1 MLFLPIPI
9 VVALMLATVV
19 LMQRERLMQVPSGQM
34 FATLLL
40 VYCFQ
45 LLLIGIRWGYDI
57 YFLLPV
63 QAVLAVAWC
72 PLAWLAFRGLSR
84 EGPIW
89 RWPDDW
95 MHGLPVAL
103 IVFCIIIWPDPIDGV
118 LMLTYLVYGG
128 LLIRLALKGPD
139 ALRVVRLNTAR
150 MSHRALWITACFVFA
165 FALVDVL
172 VVVDMR
178 MNQGQYAPTIIAL
191 ANVPSIIA
199 LGLAAV
205 VAGQARSVEDLE
217 PQVTEVENNVAQVQ
231 DAQELMPKLHALLIE
246 QELYKEPE
254 LNLQRLA
261 RKCGVPARRVSRAV
275 NLLTDQNVSQWV
287 NEQRIKSACDLLKN
301 TDETVTTVMHSVGF
315 LTKSNFNREF
325 KRITGTSPSGWRKS
339 QEGIAS

>member
-19 LMQRERLMQVPSGQM
+19 LMQRERLLQVPSGQV
-34 FATLLL
+34 FATLLS

-57 YFLLPV
+57 YFLLPL
-63 QAVLAVAWC
+63 QAVLAVTWC
-72 PLAWLAFRGLSR
+72 PLAWVAFRGLSR
-84 EGPIW
+84 EGPVW
-89 RWPDDW
+89 CWSNDW
-95 MHGLPVAL
+95 MHGLPVVL
-103 IVFCIIIWPDPIDGV
+103 IVLCIVMWPGPIDAI
-118 LMLTYLVYGG
+118 LMLTYLVYGW

-139 ALRVVRLNTAR
+139 ALRVVRLSMAR
-150 MSHRALWITACFVFA
+150 MSHRALWITACFILA
-165 FALVDVL
+165 FALVDIL
-172 VVVDMR
+172 VVVDLQ
-178 MNQGQYAPTIIAL
+178 MNQGQFAPTIIAL

-205 VAGQARSVEDLE
+205 AAGQTRSVEVAE
-217 PQVTEVENNVAQVQ
+217 PEVVEVENDASEVQ
-231 DAQELMPKLHALLIE
+231 EAQELMPKLHDLLIG

-275 NLLTDQNVSQWV
+275 NLLADQNVSQWV
-287 NEQRIKSACDLLKN
+287 NEQRIKAACDLLKN
-301 TDETVTTVMHSVGF
+301 SDDTVTTVMYNVGF

-339 QEGIAS
+339 QEAIA

>member
-1 MLFLPIPI
+1 MFFLPLPI

-19 LMQRERLMQVPSGQM
+19 LMQRERLMQVPSGQI
-34 FATLLL
+34 FAILLL

-57 YFLLPV
+57 YFLLPL

-95 MHGLPVAL
+95 VHGLPVL
-103 IVFCIIIWPDPIDGV
+103 SIVFCIIIWPDPIDV
-118 LMLTYLVYGG
+118 ILMLTYIVYAGQ
-128 LLIRLALKGPD
+128 LIRLARRGPD
-139 ALRVVRLNTAR
+139 ALRMVRLSAVR
-150 MSHRALWITACFVFA
+150 MSHRALWITACFVLA
-165 FALVDVL
+165 FA
-172 VVVDMR
+172 VVDILIVVDIQ
-178 MNQGQYAPTIIAL
+178 MNQGQYAASIVAI

-205 VAGQARSVEDLE
+205 AAGQTRSVETAE
-217 PQVTEVENNVAQVQ
+217 PEVIEVETDTTEVQE
-231 DAQELMPKLHALLIE
+231 AQELMPKLQALLIE

-275 NLLTDQNVSQWV
+275 NLLTEQNVSQWV
-287 NEQRIKSACDLLKN
+287 NEQRIKAACELLKN
-301 TDETVTTVMHSVGF
+301 TNETVTIVMHDVGF

-325 KRITGTSPSGWRKS
+325 KRITGTSPSVWRKS
-339 QEGIAS
+339 QMDTA